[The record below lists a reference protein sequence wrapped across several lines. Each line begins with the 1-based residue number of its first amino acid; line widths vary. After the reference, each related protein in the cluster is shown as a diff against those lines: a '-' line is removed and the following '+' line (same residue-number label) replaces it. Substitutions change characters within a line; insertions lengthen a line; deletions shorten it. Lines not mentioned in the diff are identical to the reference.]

1 MTCADTRSAVVLE
14 RCVTP
19 TARSSRE
26 RCSKMSESSG
36 CAVKYSRAA
45 K

>member
-1 MTCADTRSAVVLE
+1 MTWAETRSAVVLE
-14 RCVTP
+14 RWVTP

-36 CAVKYSRAA
+36 WELKYSRAA